1 MSRSLKIVL
10 VNYRYF
16 ISGGPER
23 YYFNIKEVLE
33 NHGHLVIPFSI
44 KGTKN
49 LPTPYDHYFLS
60 KVDDEAYFSQY
71 KKTPVTFIKSFTRMF
86 YSFEAKRKFGN
97 LLIKE
102 KPDIVYIMQYHN
114 KISPSIIIA
123 AKKLNIPVVH
133 RISDFQYICANGLF
147 HNDIVGVCE
156 KCLTGS
162 KWNAVRYKCVL
173 NSRLYSFVKI
183 AAQKLY
189 EILKITEKID
199 AFIVPSAFTV
209 SKLLQYGISPEKL
222 NLVPT
227 FFNHHLID
235 NKTEIVYKS
244 FALYVGRIE
253 KQKGLLTMIK
263 AFENTNHHL
272 KIIGFSNDGYEEFL
286 KEYSSDKKNIE
297 FLGRKKFDEIIPFLS
312 SCLFSIVPSE
322 IYDNFPNAVIESYA
336 FQKPV
341 IASNLGS
348 LKELVLDAET
358 GLLFEAGNSADLS
371 SKLELLFSNP
381 ELCKKMGKNAITHLE
396 ESFSEDSH
404 YLKLM
409 EVLERVI
416 KNRPTDSKFK

>member
-1 MSRSLKIVL
+1 MSNPLKIVL

-33 NHGHLVIPFSI
+33 NHEHIVIPFSI
-44 KGTKN
+44 KGNQN
-49 LPTPYDHYFLS
+49 LPTTYDHYFLS
-60 KVDDEAYFSQY
+60 KVDDEVYFSQY
-71 KKTPVTFIKSFTRMF
+71 KKTPVTVFKSFTRMF
-86 YSFEAKRKFGN
+86 YSFEAKRKFRN

-114 KISPSIIIA
+114 KISPSIIDA
-123 AKKLNIPVVH
+123 AKELNIPVVH
-133 RISDFQYICANGLF
+133 RISDFQYICANALF
-147 HNDIVGVCE
+147 HNETVGVCE

-173 NSRLYSFVKI
+173 HSRLYSFVKI

-199 AFIVPSAFTV
+199 AFIVPSAFTI

-227 FFNHHLID
+227 FFNHHFID
-235 NKTEIVYKS
+235 NKTEIVYNS

-253 KQKGLLTMIK
+253 KQKGLLTLIK
-263 AFENTNHHL
+263 AFENTNHQL
-272 KIIGFSNDGYEEFL
+272 KIIGFSNDGYEDYL
-286 KEYSSDKKNIE
+286 KEYSSDMKNIE
-297 FLGRKKFDEIIPFLS
+297 FLGRKKFEEIIPFLS
-312 SCLFSIVPSE
+312 SCQFSIVPSE

-341 IASNLGS
+341 IASNIGS
-348 LKELVLDAET
+348 LKELILDNKT
-358 GLLFEAGNSADLS
+358 GLLFETGNFRDLS
-371 SKLELLFSNP
+371 AKIELLFSNP
-381 ELCKKMGKNAITHLE
+381 ELCTSMGKNAIKYLE
-396 ESFSEDSH
+396 DSLSEDSH

-409 EVLERVI
+409 AVFNKLI
-416 KNRPTDSKFK
+416 KK